1 MTNRSDGRC
10 QRVGGTGW
18 IELAHEASTSGS
30 GGVPATRAGIARMIR
45 VPHRAND
52 LVGCVCSLPRQ
63 LVGRVSSCASPT
75 RATPVSPSA
84 RTPTP
89 DPPDGRRGRG
99 RRLYSAA

>member
-18 IELAHEASTSGS
+18 IDLAHGASTSAS

-52 LVGCVCSLPRQ
+52 LVGRVCSRARQ
-63 LVGRVSSCASPT
+63 LVGRVNSSASLT
-75 RATPVSPSA
+75 RSTPVSTFA
-84 RTPTP
+84 RTTTP